1 MVFLRFFMV
10 LVVTGSS
17 PNGQSR
23 TRGPFPSRAE
33 RQSRI
38 RRVKA
43 HPESRSGGSK
53 SHPEAQS
60 RAREGPAEGQNGI
73 REGRGRTR
81 DGQNRI
87 RNAKIASGRQTAKP
101 LVFLWF
107 SYGFSWF
114 WPFSE
119 GRGRLRRVQ
128 VVSSRGRFVEG
139 SFRRGSK
146 SFRRGSK
153 SFRRGSGLRGRAFEG
168 PATWSDPNA
177 LKLIFLLI

>member
-1 MVFLRFFMV
+1 MVFVWFFMV
-10 LVVTGSS
+10 LVVSGSS

-23 TRGPFPSRAE
+23 TRRPFPSRAE

-60 RAREGPAEGQNGI
+60 RAREGPSEGQNGI
-73 REGRGRTR
+73 REGRKRSREGP
-81 DGQNRI
+81 NRI
-87 RNAKIASGRQTAKP
+87 RRAKITSGLQTAKP

-107 SYGFSWF
+107 SYDFSTIWTVF
-114 WPFSE
+114 GRSE
-119 GRGRLRRVQ
+119 
-128 VVSSRGRFVEG
+128 SSPEGQSRFVEG
-139 SFRRGSK
+139 PKSFRRGSK

-153 SFRRGSGLRGRAFEG
+153 SFRRMLGPSRVVRGGSFRGSKWYPGGSKAY
-168 PATWSDPNA
+168 
-177 LKLIFLLI
+177 L